1 MEKWVEVA
9 RALVQI
15 GKKDEA
21 VKVLKSKILGTLLL
35 VPSSENE
42 DTIVKGLFVMIAA
55 TTSKR
60 RKSCLIKILRR
71 RILRSERFKDDMAVL
86 DMLESKPTTYYKTQN
101 RTSPLI
107 LEFVKTNAIHTYRWR
122 LSNKVELMLR
132 MKDLKLSRYMP
143 RTSFLCARECKDVKT
158 RMRICREIG
167 SPKPCWFVKRGAQDR
182 GEGIVTCFSVG
193 DLDNAVT
200 RLNNES
206 SKEQHVRDDEVLLV
220 QQCPERLVL
229 WNSRKFHLRVFVLC
243 EKHVRRIWLFGD
255 AIMYAS
261 TSKYQG
267 TSRKAHL
274 TNFSQ
279 QDSVV
284 SDTFQGVASKCLTSK
299 TWFCTVSRCVH
310 DVFSKLRS
318 SLIKDEEEEEE
329 QKKEETLDLFDVELL
344 GLDML
349 LVKSTIEEEEVK
361 ILEINQLPHVN
372 ESRQTDEVR
381 IKITRPMINGICKL
395 ITNVNTTTASESL
408 SSKSSSSSSEEEEEE
423 EENSTSSTWK
433 PIPLI

>member
-1 MEKWVEVA
+1 
-9 RALVQI
+9 
-15 GKKDEA
+15 
-21 VKVLKSKILGTLLL
+21 
-35 VPSSENE
+35 
-42 DTIVKGLFVMIAA
+42 
-55 TTSKR
+55 
-60 RKSCLIKILRR
+60 
-71 RILRSERFKDDMAVL
+71 
-86 DMLESKPTTYYKTQN
+86 
-101 RTSPLI
+101 
-107 LEFVKTNAIHTYRWR
+107 
-122 LSNKVELMLR
+122 
-132 MKDLKLSRYMP
+132 
-143 RTSFLCARECKDVKT
+143 
-158 RMRICREIG
+158 
-167 SPKPCWFVKRGAQDR
+167 
-182 GEGIVTCFSVG
+182 
-193 DLDNAVT
+193 
-200 RLNNES
+200 
-206 SKEQHVRDDEVLLV
+206 
-220 QQCPERLVL
+220 
-229 WNSRKFHLRVFVLC
+229 
-243 EKHVRRIWLFGD
+243 
-255 AIMYAS
+255 MYAS